1 MNSLM
6 QKKKTSPRNFTEV
19 HRNHLFVFFCFFLCY
34 SVVNEGVL
42 SSLCVSAVKKPE
54 LDGKHAMYFFL
65 FLLGWMTACGC
76 SDPASPGFGTI
87 TGEARLEGEPDART
101 MWIRVVSARGDTV
114 TTLHPDSAGRY
125 EVSDLP
131 PGIYA
136 IRAEQYG
143 YIPLDDVDVEVK
155 GGTIH
160 PFDILLKKAEPAFC
174 IDTWSLQVFYARLG
188 IFVANSV
195 RLDFRY
201 HFEGLDGGIRN
212 LQVLG
217 AGLEADPFFRLSPV
231 GMQDALYVESFVEVD
246 STKVWPVGTPVVVDT
261 YIRGSYFVERN
272 FDATGAIPFEISR
285 TDTVIVELGKII
297 TADDAGG

>member
-1 MNSLM
+1 M
-6 QKKKTSPRNFTEV
+6 RRV
-19 HRNHLFVFFCFFLCY
+19 
-34 SVVNEGVL
+34 
-42 SSLCVSAVKKPE
+42 
-54 LDGKHAMYFFL
+54 FFL
-65 FLLGWMTACGC
+65 FLLAWIAGCGC

-87 TGEARLEGEPDART
+87 AGEAQLEGEPDARA
-101 MWIRVVSARGDTV
+101 MRIRIVSARGDTV
-114 TTLHPDSAGRY
+114 ATLHPDSTGRY

-131 PGIYA
+131 AGVYA
-136 IRAEQYG
+136 MIAERYG
-143 YIPLDDVDVEVK
+143 YVPLSDIGVVVR

-160 PFDILLKKAEPAFC
+160 PFDILLKKAEPSFR

-217 AGLEADPFFRLSPV
+217 AGLDADPFFRLSSV
-231 GMQDALYVESFVEVD
+231 GVQDALYVESFVEVD
-246 STKVWPVGTPVVVDT
+246 STKVWPVGTPVSVDT

-272 FDATGAIPFEISR
+272 FDATGAIPFEVSR